1 MVYNTGL
8 WSYRL
13 SFHPGELMPS
23 SDIALTTVIALSIPT
38 QLVFAQS
45 QEFEMIQIPVGEFV
59 FDAAVAG
66 PEDGDLVIMLHGFPQ
81 SWFEYRHQIPIL
93 AEMGFRVVA
102 PNQRGYSPGARPHG
116 VDAYVMPNL
125 VGDVLGMADWLGR
138 ERFHLVGHDWGAA
151 VAWYTALASPARVQ
165 SVVAISVPHPFAF
178 GEALSSPSGQQA
190 SMSGYMATFRAADAE
205 ERFLAN
211 DAALLRSIYDGSG
224 NSADETQVYL
234 DLLGSREAIG
244 AILNWY
250 RAMIVQSAMSSL
262 TPIRMPTTYVW
273 SSGDVALGREGAEL
287 TEKYIEG
294 PYRFVVIDDIG
305 HWIPEQAPDQLNEA
319 LQVHFK
325 QAARQEN
332 RR

>member
-1 MVYNTGL
+1 M
-8 WSYRL
+8 S
-13 SFHPGELMPS
+13 H
-23 SDIALTTVIALSIPT
+23 IALTTVIALSIPT
-38 QLVFAQS
+38 QLVLAQS
-45 QEFEMIQIPVGEFV
+45 QEFEMIQIPVGEFM

-102 PNQRGYSPGARPHG
+102 PNQRGYSPGARPQG

-125 VGDVLGMADWLGR
+125 MEDVLGMADWLGR
-138 ERFHLVGHDWGAA
+138 DRFHVIGHDWGAA

-165 SVVAISVPHPFAF
+165 SIVAISVPHPFAF

-190 SMSGYMATFRAADAE
+190 SMSGYMDAFRRADAE
-205 ERFLAN
+205 ERFLADN
-211 DAALLRSIYDGSG
+211 SALLRSIYNGSG

-244 AILNWY
+244 ATLNWY
-250 RAMIVQSAMSSL
+250 RAMIVQSAMPTL

-273 SSGDVALGREGAEL
+273 STGDIALGSEGAEL
-287 TEKYIEG
+287 TEKYVEG
-294 PYRFVVIDDIG
+294 PYRFVVIDDVG

-319 LQVHFK
+319 LREHFAQTVGREGGK
-325 QAARQEN
+325 TPN
-332 RR
+332 